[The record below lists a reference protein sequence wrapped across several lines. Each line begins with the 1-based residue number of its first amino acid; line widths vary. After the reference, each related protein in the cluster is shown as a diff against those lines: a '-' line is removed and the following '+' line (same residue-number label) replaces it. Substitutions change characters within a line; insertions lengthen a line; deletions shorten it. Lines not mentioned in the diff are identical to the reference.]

1 MFVIPFSA
9 TRATSRATTAPRLGN
24 GFDRVF
30 DESLDRFF
38 GRPTA
43 SPTSRTPALDVS
55 ESDTHYTLVFDVPGV
70 GKDQLKVSVE
80 GRRVNVETEVGATTE
95 APASDAP
102 AADAAPALRPLYR
115 ERSVARYARTV
126 VLPAAVDQ
134 AQSQARFDNG
144 VLTLTLA
151 KQVPAGATRISI
163 Q

>member
-1 MFVIPFSA
+1 MFVIPLS
-9 TRATSRATTAPRLGN
+9 SHATTARAIAPRFGN
-24 GFDRVF
+24 AFDRAF

-38 GRPTA
+38 GRPAA

-55 ESDTHYTLVFDVPGV
+55 ESDTHYTLVFDVPGI

-80 GRRVNVETEVGATTE
+80 GRRVSVETDVAATTDA
-95 APASDAP
+95 AP
-102 AADAAPALRPLYR
+102 ADAADGTAALRPLYR
-115 ERSVARYARTV
+115 ERSLPRYARTV

-134 AQSQARFDNG
+134 SQSQARVDNG

-151 KQVPAGATRISI
+151 KQVPAGATRLNI